1 MIFIRTSD
9 IAIPESLRNPYRV
22 FRALLFIAFLSLSSI
37 FAYRTLFPSQEF
49 SFSFRNPDASGNS
62 LEIPYVD
69 DGTSVKNGHIPADT
83 TFATYAGTIGVFSSA
98 RVTVTLENDSPLP
111 ENGAVHVSLRK
122 SYRACFLPDGEPI
135 RVPPKERALSVN
147 GVPYLFST
155 DTLYPFISNQAAL
168 SRFPK
173 EEILTASDEILS
185 IFPPEEIPV
194 GFREGTL
201 LSDAQGVYAI
211 DGEGKARPIGSS
223 DIFESLGFHWNDVIL
238 ADEEELG
245 FHKRGKILLQDGV
258 QPDGTLFHDAD
269 TDTYR
274 IVSDGR
280 RHQILDKGYLGSL
293 RAVTTP
299 IETSGNALST
309 SVSCDLRR
317 SRIPFIGRRT
327 LVCDLPLGS
336 LRDFAGGSV
345 SLSVSTEKE
354 IHLAS
359 LRTVLRTEPDRENL
373 GLFLRQI
380 RERFQTTYSKR

>member
-1 MIFIRTSD
+1 MIFIRASD
-9 IAIPESLRNPYRV
+9 ITLPRRLRNPYRV
-22 FRALLFIAFLSLSSI
+22 LRALLFIAFLSLSSVFI
-37 FAYRTLFPSQEF
+37 YRTLFPSQEF

-69 DGTSVKNGHIPADT
+69 DSLSVKNGHVPANS
-83 TFATYAGTIGVFSSA
+83 TFVTYAGTMGVFSSA
-98 RVTVTLENDSPLP
+98 RVIVTLENDSLLA
-111 ENGAVHVSLRK
+111 ENGTVNVSVRK
-122 SYRACFLPDGEPI
+122 SYRACFLPDGEP
-135 RVPPKERALSVN
+135 VQATPKERALSVH

-155 DTLYPFISNQAAL
+155 DTLYPFISDRAAL

-185 IFPPEEIPV
+185 IFPPEETPV
-194 GFREGTL
+194 GFREGTF

-238 ADEEELG
+238 VDEEELG

-258 QPDGTLFHDAD
+258 QPDGTLFHDTD
-269 TDTYR
+269 TDSYW
-274 IVSDGR
+274 IVSEGR
-280 RHQILDKGYLGSL
+280 RHQILDKGYLESL

-299 IETSGNALST
+299 IESSGNALST
-309 SVSCDLRR
+309 SASCVLQR

-327 LVCDLPLGS
+327 LLCDLPLGS
-336 LRDFAGGSV
+336 LKNFPGGSI
-345 SLSVSTEKE
+345 SLSISTNKE

-359 LRTVLRTEPDRENL
+359 LRTVLRTEPDRENF
-373 GLFLRQI
+373 GMFLRQI